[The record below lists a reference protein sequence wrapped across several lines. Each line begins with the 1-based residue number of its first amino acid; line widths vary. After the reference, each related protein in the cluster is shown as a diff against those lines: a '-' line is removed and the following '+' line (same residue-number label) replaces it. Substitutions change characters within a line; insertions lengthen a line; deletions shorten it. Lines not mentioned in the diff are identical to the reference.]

1 LYFCKKIKL
10 NIYFFFVK
18 VGPELQ
24 NNTPSFNETR
34 LNCLLA
40 CTMLQA
46 HADSTVKSEAI
57 QCLQK
62 LYLFSPKAI
71 NLKVLVPQL
80 MVKVFF
86 S

>member
-1 LYFCKKIKL
+1 MK
-10 NIYFFFVK
+10 
-18 VGPELQ
+18 
-24 NNTPSFNETR
+24 ETR

-46 HADSTVKSEAI
+46 HATVKSEAI

-62 LYLFSPKAI
+62 PYLFSPKAI

-80 MVKVFF
+80 MVNVFF
-86 S
+86 LLII